1 MSPQTRTNRRGRT
14 RPARYRAVQWP
25 MVVWLTLVWWVL
37 WGSYSALSLVGGV
50 LVAVAACLV
59 FPLPPLR
66 MRVRLHPVGLA
77 VLGGRFAVD
86 VVVAS
91 LQVARTV
98 LLPPDPLRNALVE
111 VRLRTE
117 SDLVLTAVAELV
129 SLVPGTVV
137 VEAHRGSH
145 TLFLH
150 AIATDRDGVEA
161 VREMVWAQEQRVLAG
176 LGRVTD
182 PGPTP
187 ARTGSEGGP

>member
-1 MSPQTRTNRRGRT
+1 MSPEVRTSRRGRT

-25 MVVWLTLVWWVL
+25 MVAWLTLVWWVL

-50 LVAVAACLV
+50 LVAVAACWV

-66 MRVRLHPVGLA
+66 MRVRVHPVGLA
-77 VLGGRFAVD
+77 VLLGRFTVD

-91 LQVARTV
+91 LQVARTT

-150 AIATDRDGVEA
+150 AIDTDGSGVEA
-161 VREMVWAQEQRVLAG
+161 VRAMVWAQEARVLAA
-176 LGRVTD
+176 LGREQLDD
-182 PGPTP
+182 PVPEVAP
-187 ARTGSEGGP
+187 

>member
-1 MSPQTRTNRRGRT
+1 MSPEVRTSRRGRT

-25 MVVWLTLVWWVL
+25 MVAWLTLVWWVL

-50 LVAVAACLV
+50 LVAVAACWV

-66 MRVRLHPVGLA
+66 MRVRVHPVGLA
-77 VLGGRFAVD
+77 VLLGRFTVD

-91 LQVARTV
+91 LQVARTTLV
-98 LLPPDPLRNALVE
+98 PPDPLRNALVE

-150 AIATDRDGVEA
+150 AIDTDRSGVEA
-161 VREMVWAQEQRVLAG
+161 VRTMVWAQEARVLAA
-176 LGRVTD
+176 LGREQLDD
-182 PGPTP
+182 PVPEVAP
-187 ARTGSEGGP
+187 